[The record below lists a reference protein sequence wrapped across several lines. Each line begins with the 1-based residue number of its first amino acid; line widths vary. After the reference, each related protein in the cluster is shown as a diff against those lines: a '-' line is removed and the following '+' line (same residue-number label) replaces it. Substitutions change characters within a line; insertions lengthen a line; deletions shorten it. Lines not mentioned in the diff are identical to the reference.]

1 MMVISTLT
9 KETTV
14 KNRIATL
21 ALAAGLLGGNAAAHA
36 TTFNIDL
43 ECSGFKQTLGD
54 AGHNPPVSARVLL
67 NSAGWTVRYTLAN
80 GDNVDRSKQYAMH
93 DQTSAS
99 LTGWTGWGID
109 GKRADLGMVGRILR
123 RNADGHA
130 LYTENLYDRSNKLLA
145 SNEIDCGFVP
155 EQRPVVADAF
165 VPQPAPKDPPAPLA
179 PPPPLAPA
187 APVAPQSKWLVDRCF
202 ANAVEWEL
210 AFDEEHGVAEFI
222 EAANAKPEATKRYG
236 QYRAT
241 HDAVDLTVGSDQMK
255 LHMASDLSLSWELN
269 ATQGTMQCMKGSDDK
284 PTWWTDPAPAPQP
297 PVAQGSAHDSM
308 PITLVGTKVIAPVIL
323 GGSLAVDMMI
333 DTGCTDLAIT
343 QSIADQLL
351 ASGQATYGED
361 VEYTLADGSKHINK
375 TLNIETVSIGGHVL
389 HNVHAGIGEEGG
401 MLLLGF
407 TVLQQISPKFSI
419 DSAAGVLTF
428 G

>member
-1 MMVISTLT
+1 M
-9 KETTV
+9 
-14 KNRIATL
+14 KNRITTL

-80 GDNVDRSKQYAMH
+80 GDNVDRSKQYVMH

-165 VPQPAPKDPPAPLA
+165 APQPAPKDPPAPLA

-187 APVAPQSKWLVDRCF
+187 APQSKWLVDRCF

-210 AFDEEHGVAEFI
+210 AFDQQQGVAEFI
-222 EAANAKPEATKRYG
+222 QAANATPEATKRYG
-236 QYRAT
+236 QFNL
-241 HDAVDLTVGSDQMK
+241 VNGVIELTVGSDQMK
-255 LHMASDLSLSWELN
+255 LHLYSDASLRWEIN
-269 ATQGTMQCMKGSDDK
+269 ATQGTMQCMKGSTDK
-284 PTWWTDPAPAPQP
+284 PTWWTDPATAPP

-308 PITLVGTKVIAPVIL
+308 PITVVGTKAIAPVIL

-343 QSIADQLL
+343 ETIANQLL
-351 ASGQATYGED
+351 VSGQATYGED
-361 VEYTLADGSKHINK
+361 VEYKLADGSKHINK
-375 TLNIETVSIGGHVL
+375 TLNIATVTIGGHVL
-389 HNVHAGIGEEGG
+389 HNVHAGIGPDGVP
-401 MLLLGF
+401 LLLGF
-407 TVLQQISPKFSI
+407 TILQQISPKFSI
-419 DSAAGVLTF
+419 DTAAGMLIF